1 MIPGRLTRNRKCAH
15 KQWRREPSCHRTP
28 RYRCR
33 NKNQDELRASLRQS
47 QKPIYRWRREERS
60 SACSEDR
67 VRKKR
72 RAELCLLPFRGQ
84 LFLMRPQLVERWWAA
99 GHSERGQQGGDICER
114 HGRIQ
119 CADKPKG
126 GPVCVGISLFYRSRS
141 RRPSAP
147 CLDHPT
153 QGYLL
158 LAADNS
164 RGPCTAQRKPLY
176 SDKLYNKNPS
186 AVCRVDVT
194 STLGLGAE
202 HSREVCRCHGS
213 TFWMVDVS

>member
-1 MIPGRLTRNRKCAH
+1 MIPGRLTRSRKCAH
-15 KQWRREPSCHRTP
+15 MQWRREPSCHRTP

-33 NKNQDELRASLRQS
+33 NKNQDVLRASLRQS

-126 GPVCVGISLFYRSRS
+126 GTCLCRNQLVLSVPLQTPICSMLGPSHTRLLVASR
-141 RRPSAP
+141 
-147 CLDHPT
+147 
-153 QGYLL
+153 
-158 LAADNS
+158 
-164 RGPCTAQRKPLY
+164 
-176 SDKLYNKNPS
+176 
-186 AVCRVDVT
+186 
-194 STLGLGAE
+194 
-202 HSREVCRCHGS
+202 
-213 TFWMVDVS
+213 